1 MIRHAVLTTVAVAA
15 LSLAVLSSACQEQ
28 IQAQI
33 GEQPSSAELV
43 RSAEHGD
50 ASAQFALAVMY
61 ADGRG
66 VPQDY
71 VEAVT
76 WSRRAAEQS
85 HAGAQIYLWMSYDS
99 GLGVPQQD
107 YVEAHMWANLAAS
120 QLTGSERE
128 RAVALRDSTAERMT
142 TPDLSEARR
151 RAREWNAAH

>member
-1 MIRHAVLTTVAVAA
+1 
-15 LSLAVLSSACQEQ
+15 
-28 IQAQI
+28 
-33 GEQPSSAELV
+33 
-43 RSAEHGD
+43 
-50 ASAQFALAVMY
+50 MY

-76 WSRRAAEQS
+76 WSRRAAEQG

-120 QLTGSERE
+120 KLTGSERE

-142 TPDLSEARR
+142 TADLSEARR
-151 RAREWNAAH
+151 RAREWNASH